1 MRTKNDSNVVILA
14 SASPRRKDILTDM
27 GVEFDVEP
35 SYIDESKIKALLP
48 SNLVKRL
55 AKAKAIDV
63 ARTKSGMSVIIS
75 ADTVVAKGF
84 KVYGKPRNEKD
95 AVRMIS
101 SLNNKWHT
109 VYTGVCVL
117 CDGRAKVFCVASK
130 VRFKK
135 LTTSQIEEYV
145 NTYKPLDKAGAYGIQ
160 DDKIVEKYKG
170 SYTNIVGLPKEKLAE
185 VLRQVGVI

>member
-35 SYIDESKIKALLP
+35 SYIDESKIKTLFP

-55 AKAKAIDV
+55 AKAKARDI
-63 ARTKSGMSVIIS
+63 ARNRSIVSVIIS
-75 ADTVVAKGF
+75 ADTVVAKGL

-95 AVRMIS
+95 AVNMLS

-109 VYTGVCVL
+109 VYTGVCVI
-117 CDGRAKVFCVASK
+117 CDGRARVFCVASK
-130 VRFKK
+130 VRMKN
-135 LTTSQIEEYV
+135 LTRSQIEEYV
-145 NTYKPLDKAGAYGIQ
+145 KTYNPLDKAGAYGIQ

-185 VLRQVGVI
+185 VLRQVGVM